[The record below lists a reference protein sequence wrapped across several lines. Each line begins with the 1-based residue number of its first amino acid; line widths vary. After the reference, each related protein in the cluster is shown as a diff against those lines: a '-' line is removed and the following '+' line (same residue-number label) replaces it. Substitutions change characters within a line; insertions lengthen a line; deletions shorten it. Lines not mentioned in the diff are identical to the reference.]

1 MKRSTVSLS
10 LIQTVAVL
18 LIMTAIFVASRFV
31 GDAQGAV
38 PQEHH
43 LFAALDS
50 MSLGKDVDDP
60 RQFCVTTLRNR
71 EGDGKTYCTDLQN
84 VAVYTDEKA
93 QGGTYAD
100 IQYHI
105 GQKQYGD
112 GTLGFPNPWGDF
124 ITVHVQT
131 EKERKQFTA
140 DIAEWQVYLYAP
152 RKASLATPLTE
163 HPTE

>member
-1 MKRSTVSLS
+1 MKRSTVILS
-10 LIQTVAVL
+10 LITVAVL

-50 MSLGKDVDDP
+50 MSLGKDADDP

-100 IQYHI
+100 ILTISKLHI
-105 GQKQYGD
+105 HCQALS
-112 GTLGFPNPWGDF
+112 LGIIHLTP
-124 ITVHVQT
+124 Q
-131 EKERKQFTA
+131 
-140 DIAEWQVYLYAP
+140 
-152 RKASLATPLTE
+152 SLSDTIE
-163 HPTE
+163 SVRDSE